1 MLFKDLCAVG
11 RIPLLRE
18 AGKVAEGRMGCGKQD
33 WYDEPRNGSCKP
45 INCITN

>member
-18 AGKVAEGRMGCGKQD
+18 AGKAAEGRMGCGKQD
-33 WYDEPRNGSCKP
+33 WYDEMFAAPVVQSDLA
-45 INCITN
+45 